1 MTRLPINSAGEDA
14 RLRASEVRTGRLP
27 ERRVHVLLLL
37 DAAEQADLT
46 PLTSE
51 QLHRIAFLANCLSP
65 VYDVP
70 IMDGEILKYP
80 RGPFYPD
87 LQWDVDRLV
96 FMGLA
101 ELSQVRYERDR
112 HGWWFSAMYALS
124 PRGVSFV
131 EKVVNEITSARKRHD
146 FYLEVAG
153 AYATLG
159 DEGRDEAALQD
170 ANFRNK
176 NVSMKGLI
184 DYSPLGRNFSVQAVE
199 TFTDFMPPAVGLS
212 RRDKLYLYFR
222 YLNRMVERA
231 AG

>member
-1 MTRLPINSAGEDA
+1 
-14 RLRASEVRTGRLP
+14 
-27 ERRVHVLLLL
+27 VLLLL

-46 PLTSE
+46 PLSS
-51 QLHRIAFLANCLSP
+51 QRLHRMAFLANCLSP
-65 VYDVP
+65 VYDIPVL
-70 IMDGEILKYP
+70 DGEILKYP

-101 ELSQVRYERDR
+101 EISNIQHERDEL
-112 HGWWFSAMYALS
+112 GWWFSASYALS
-124 PRGVSFV
+124 PIGVDRV
-131 EKVVNEITSARKRHD
+131 ERVISEIPSARDRHG

-159 DEGRDEAALQD
+159 MEGREDAALQD
-170 ANFRNK
+170 ANYRNED
-176 NVSMKGLI
+176 VFQRGLI
-184 DYSPLGRNFSVQAVE
+184 DYSEIGENFSIQAVDIFSR
-199 TFTDFMPPAVGLS
+199 FTPPGVGVTS
-212 RRDKLYLYFR
+212 RDKLYLYFR